1 LDSSELDAEKWRAA
15 VATPGRASCSD
26 TNRNLLLS
34 HNLGGVLPRDV
45 TPLNEWQELY
55 ARRGTQ
61 LGFLPSGDAPFFS
74 SVQPILDAPRMVRA
88 RLSPGVLFRD
98 KTMMRDRD
106 DRLSLT
112 IAETPG
118 YHVSHRGRE
127 LRLDRGDATL
137 FQADAPGRSG
147 SPSGFTIVE
156 ISMPQTE
163 WQARGVRAGDLI
175 MRPIGHAAD
184 GLKLLS
190 GYVRSLE
197 GLGSVAA
204 HDTHE
209 TIRRHVIDLVVLAAT
224 RSRPVGESEASA
236 VVAAR
241 RAAVIRFIDAHFRDP
256 ELSVTSVAN
265 ALRISPRY
273 VQRLLRSL
281 GTPFTA
287 YVTELRLQ
295 HAFRLLQE
303 AGQKTQR
310 ITDVAMEAGFS
321 EVSYFNRL
329 FRSRFGDTPG
339 GVRMMQVLKDEPI
352 CVGGHEAFAAPDL
365 ARGRQ

>member
-1 LDSSELDAEKWRAA
+1 LQ
-15 VATPGRASCSD
+15 
-26 TNRNLLLS
+26 
-34 HNLGGVLPRDV
+34 RDV
-45 TPLNEWQELY
+45 TPVKEWLEQY
-55 ARRGTQ
+55 ARHGTQ
-61 LGFLPSGDAPFFS
+61 VGFLPSGDAPFFS
-74 SVQPILDAPRMVRA
+74 SVQPILDAQHMVRA

-98 KTMMRDRD
+98 NTMMRDGD
-106 DRLSLT
+106 DRLSLV
-112 IAETPG
+112 IAETPTH
-118 YHVSHRGRE
+118 HVWHRARE
-127 LRLDRGDATL
+127 VRLDRGDATL
-137 FQADAPGRSG
+137 VQADAPGRCG
-147 SPSGFTIVE
+147 SPGEFTVVE

-163 WQARGVRAGDLI
+163 WDARGVRPGDLI
-175 MRPIGHAAD
+175 MRPIGRAAG

-190 GYVRSLE
+190 GYIRSLEGLGRSLEGLGRSLE

-224 RSRPVGESEASA
+224 RSQPVGESEASA
-236 VVAAR
+236 VVAVR
-241 RAAVIRFIDAHFRDP
+241 RAALIRFIDAHFRDP

-303 AGQKTQR
+303 AEQKTQR
-310 ITDVAMEAGFS
+310 ITDIAMEAGFS

-339 GVRMMQVLKDEPI
+339 GVRMMQALKNEPI
-352 CVGGHEAFAAPDL
+352 YVGGHEAFADP